1 MTQTIEDPTLYA
13 PYYSCDL
20 SISIV
25 NIEAKNKHHAEAI
38 MQKFIDEIA
47 VVMDEQVRW
56 HEADWEIAEN
66 VYDPA
71 TGTWSEQ

>member
-1 MTQTIEDPTLYA
+1 MTQKTDTMLK

-25 NIEAKNKHHAEAI
+25 NIDAKSKEQAEAI

-47 VVMDEQVRW
+47 VVMDDQVRW
-56 HEADWEIAEN
+56 HEANWEIAEN
-66 VYDPA
+66 VYDPT
-71 TGTWSEQ
+71 TGSWFEQ

>member
-1 MTQTIEDPTLYA
+1 MTLETDTMLQ

-25 NIEAKNKHHAEAI
+25 NIDARNKYHAEAI

-56 HEADWEIAEN
+56 HEADWDIEEN
-66 VYDPA
+66 VFCPEY
-71 TGTWSEQ
+71 GTWEVR

>member
-1 MTQTIEDPTLYA
+1 MTQNTDTMLE

-25 NIEAKNKHHAEAI
+25 NIDARNKFHAESI

-56 HEADWEIAEN
+56 HEADWEITEN
-66 VYDPA
+66 VYDPT
-71 TGTWSEQ
+71 TGSWFEQ

>member
-1 MTQTIEDPTLYA
+1 MSDPMLQ

-25 NIEAKNKHHAEAI
+25 NINARNKYHAEAI

-56 HEADWEIAEN
+56 DEADWDIIEN
-66 VYDPA
+66 VYDPEL
-71 TGTWSEQ
+71 GVWFEQ

>member
-1 MTQTIEDPTLYA
+1 MTQTIKDPMLQ

-25 NIEAKNKHHAEAI
+25 NIEAKSKEQAEYI
-38 MQKFIDEIA
+38 MQRFIDKIA
-47 VVMDEQVRW
+47 LVMDDKIRW

-66 VYDPA
+66 VYDPT
-71 TGTWSEQ
+71 TGSWFEQ

>member
-1 MTQTIEDPTLYA
+1 MTLETDTMLE

-25 NIEAKNKHHAEAI
+25 NIEAKSKQHAEAI

-47 VVMDEQVRW
+47 VIMDDQIRW
-56 HEADWEIAEN
+56 HEADWDIAEN
-66 VYDPA
+66 VFIPELGEWH
-71 TGTWSEQ
+71 TK

>member
-1 MTQTIEDPTLYA
+1 MTQKTDTMLE

-25 NIEAKNKHHAEAI
+25 NIEAKSKQHAEAI

-47 VVMDEQVRW
+47 VIMDDQIRW
-56 HEADWEIAEN
+56 HEADWDIAEN
-66 VYDPA
+66 VYDPT
-71 TGTWSEQ
+71 TGSWFEQ

>member
-1 MTQTIEDPTLYA
+1 MTQKTDTMLE

-25 NIEAKNKHHAEAI
+25 NIDAKSQEQAEAI

-47 VVMDEQVRW
+47 VVMEEQVRW
-56 HEADWEIAEN
+56 HEADWEITEN
-66 VYDPA
+66 VYDPT
-71 TGTWSEQ
+71 TGSWFEQ

>member
-1 MTQTIEDPTLYA
+1 MTLETDTMLQ

-25 NIEAKNKHHAEAI
+25 NIDARNKYHAEAI

-66 VYDPA
+66 VYDPT
-71 TGTWSEQ
+71 TGSWFEQ